1 MGDLT
6 TYSYTRTNG
15 KGATE
20 SRITTKNNKD
30 CTVTSLLTFCDG
42 KGKAFSQEWGVHVGD
57 DCFLGDNTEAP
68 GPPCD
73 GFNDEN
79 FCHLP
84 TGWSEALIM
93 SGAGRPVGNGLA
105 TIMRGPFPATHVIG
119 DCNGCPAFQ
128 TAAGPFAEVPVG
140 GACAQMAPCFECPKN
155 VGPCTGCTAC
165 DGATPASAPA
175 PAAAPAPKPISP
187 IELKPLGAQV

>member
-57 DCFLGDNTEAP
+57 DCFLGDNTEMQ

-84 TGWSEALIM
+84 TGWSEALVM
-93 SGAGRPVGNGLA
+93 TGSGRPVGNGLA
-105 TIMRGPFPATHVIG
+105 TIMRGPFPATHSIG
-119 DCNGCPAFQ
+119 DCAGCPAFQ
-128 TAAGPFAEVPVG
+128 SAAGPFAEVPVG
-140 GACAQMAPCFECPKN
+140 GMCAKMAPDFSCGGAPVSPCNPSCG
-155 VGPCTGCTAC
+155 GPATA
-165 DGATPASAPA
+165 AASSAPA
-175 PAAAPAPKPISP
+175 SAPKPISP